1 MILLERWMVAVI
13 LSAGLVSTVST
24 ARGQSTSADGQ
35 EAQPGQAPKPAPDQS
50 APDQSTPDQATADQA
65 TADQPTP
72 DKPAAD
78 QTTAE
83 HATPD
88 KPASDQAKLNPP
100 APPPPG
106 SPQEQQLQKDSAHL
120 LQLVQEL
127 KVEVEKA
134 GNNTL
139 SLAALR
145 KADEIQKLSKSLKER
160 MKERG
165 LVSQGKGQ

>member
-1 MILLERWMVAVI
+1 M
-13 LSAGLVSTVST
+13 
-24 ARGQSTSADGQ
+24 
-35 EAQPGQAPKPAPDQS
+35 
-50 APDQSTPDQATADQA
+50 
-65 TADQPTP
+65 P

-78 QTTAE
+78 QTTADK
-83 HATPD
+83 ATPD
-88 KPASDQAKLNPP
+88 KPAPDKPAVEQAKTP

-106 SPQEQQLQKDSAHL
+106 SPEEQQLRKDSAYL

-127 KVEVEKA
+127 KAEVEKA
-134 GNNTL
+134 GNDTL

-160 MKERG
+160 MKEWG